1 MLTFHFSESE
11 IKRVQLAGLMHDIGK
26 ISISEEILNK
36 PEKLDANEWMQISK
50 HPEYGYEIL
59 SASLDTLEISN
70 AVLAHHERWDG
81 HGYPNGISKEKIPI
95 MARIISVADT
105 FDAMTSDRAY
115 KEAVSDDLAILE
127 IIKCSGKQF
136 DPVIV
141 EAFVNQ
147 FIRKGFKMDY
157 KESES
162 QRLIF
167 CEST

>member
-1 MLTFHFSESE
+1 MEESE

-81 HGYPNGISKEKIPI
+81 HGYPKGISKEKIPI

-105 FDAMTSDRAY
+105 FDAMTSKRTYRDALPL
-115 KEAVSDDLAILE
+115 EVAISELE
-127 IIKCSGKQF
+127 KNKGTQF
-136 DPVIV
+136 DAEIVDAFVSIV
-141 EAFVNQ
+141 ESWE
-147 FIRKGFKMDY
+147 KGVKN
-157 KESES
+157 
-162 QRLIF
+162 
-167 CEST
+167 